1 LSVADEPH
9 PDKPQSGRP
18 TTPLRVLSVADL
30 KSAENILIQYNMF
43 LEILEYC
50 DIIFDFNEI

>member
-18 TTPLRVLSVADL
+18 TTLRVLLVADL
-30 KSAENILIQYNMF
+30 KSAENILIQNNMF
-43 LEILEYC
+43 LEILDYC